1 MDSEADPGAEA
12 PMDEVSGA
20 DDDAPADA
28 LHDESEQDESGHDEA
43 EPSRWSAPRRAPSSG
58 GARTG
63 LSTLQI
69 AVLVVAFAF
78 LGGAMGYL
86 LGHRTSGP
94 PDSAVDTGFLQD
106 MIDHHEQAVSMA
118 SVATA
123 GASDPLVRDMAR
135 EVLIEQRYEIGL
147 MDGYLQARDEERG
160 APERQVMAWMG
171 RPVPLADMP
180 GLATPEQMDAL
191 QAADPDATN
200 LLFLELMK
208 AHHLGGIDMAEY
220 AARHAADPR
229 VRHLAEV
236 MARVQRQEVREYEL
250 KIAELNGG

>member
-12 PMDEVSGA
+12 PTDEVSGA
-20 DDDAPADA
+20 DDDAPAGTGHDA
-28 LHDESEQDESGHDEA
+28 TEHDATGHDEA
-43 EPSRWSAPRRAPSSG
+43 EPPSGDPSGAAPSSRG
-58 GARTG
+58 GRTG
-63 LSTLQI
+63 LSALKI

-78 LGGAMGYL
+78 LGGAVGYL
-86 LGHRTSGP
+86 LGDRTAGP

-118 SVATA
+118 SVATS

-147 MDGYLQARDEERG
+147 MDGYLQARDEGR
-160 APERQVMAWMG
+160 ADPERLVMAWMG
-171 RPVPLADMP
+171 QPVPLADMP
-180 GLATPEQMDAL
+180 GLATPEQMEAL

-208 AHHLGGIDMAEY
+208 AHHQGGIDMAEY

-236 MARVQRQEVREYEL
+236 MARVQRQEVREYDL